1 MATLIGL
8 FGLSLLFP
16 YALLLVGILLVVI
29 VLDILA
35 NL

>member
-1 MATLIGL
+1 MAALIGL

-16 YALLLVGILLVVI
+16 YAWLLVGILLVVI